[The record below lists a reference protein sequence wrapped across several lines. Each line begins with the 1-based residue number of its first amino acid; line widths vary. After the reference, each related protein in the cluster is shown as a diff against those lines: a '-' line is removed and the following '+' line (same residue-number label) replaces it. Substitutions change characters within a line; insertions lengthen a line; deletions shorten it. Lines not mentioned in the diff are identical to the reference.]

1 MFPKNCMTGQQCS
14 WTLSLLGFWDLLQQ
28 QNATSPRG
36 AVCAQLDGQ
45 VLRLDPGAPL
55 LILGAHQRGQ
65 DRDGSHRGH
74 PEAAEGGAA
83 GQAADA
89 VTVCTSEAAK
99 TAAGKRS
106 QSQWKVEKYSGA
118 CVNVSSETV
127 HVVETMCQSSALCLG
142 YLDMF
147 PMSLIGAI
155 VSVFF
160 GRLKKK

>member
-1 MFPKNCMTGQQCS
+1 MTCQQCN
-14 WTLSLLGFWDLLQQ
+14 WTSFSSRFLGTCYNSRMLQVH
-28 QNATSPRG
+28 G

-55 LILGAHQRGQ
+55 HPRSPPARP

-74 PEAAEGGAA
+74 PEAAEGGVA

-89 VTVCTSEAAK
+89 VTACTSETAK

-118 CVNVSSETV
+118 HVNVFSETV
-127 HVVETMCQSSALCLG
+127 HVVETMCHSSALCLG

-155 VSVFF
+155 GGVFF
-160 GRLKKK
+160 EGKKKKKK